1 MTRESD
7 FFSSGRPAALRGP
20 VYVDASA
27 LVKLYVP
34 ERESDELNRMLKG
47 RRDLLV
53 SDLAVTEVASSL
65 ARRRRE
71 GAIETAAV
79 VRLYR
84 ALLAHLEDQV
94 FRRIELIPGTHREAE
109 KLLLSLGAVPL
120 RSADALHLAL
130 AMADDAACVVTYDA
144 RLSDAARAVGLQVH
158 PQTVTR

>member
-1 MTRESD
+1 MATG
-7 FFSSGRPAALRGP
+7 SSRRPSALRGP

-34 ERESDELNRMLKG
+34 ERESDALNRTLQG

-53 SDLAVTEVASSL
+53 SDLAVTEVVSSL

-71 GAIETAAV
+71 GVIETEAV

-84 ALLAHLEDQV
+84 ALLAHLEDRV
-94 FRRIELIPGTHREAE
+94 FRRIELVPGTHREAE
-109 KLLLSLGAVPL
+109 KLLLSIEAVRL

-130 AMADDAACVVTYDA
+130 AMADKAGTVVTYDG
-144 RLSDAARAVGLQVH
+144 RLGKAALAVGLQVH
-158 PQTVTR
+158 PSAVAE

>member
-1 MTRESD
+1 MATG
-7 FFSSGRPAALRGP
+7 SSRRPSALRGP

-34 ERESDELNRMLKG
+34 ERESDGLNRTLKG

-53 SDLAVTEVASSL
+53 SDLALTEVVSSL

-71 GAIETAAV
+71 GVIEPEAV

-94 FRRIELIPGTHREAE
+94 FRRIELVPGTHREAE
-109 KLLLSLGAVPL
+109 RLLLSLGEVPL
-120 RSADALHLAL
+120 RPADALHLAL
-130 AMADDAACVVTYDA
+130 AMSGEAGTVLTYDG
-144 RLSDAARAVGLQVH
+144 RLGEAARSVGLQVH
-158 PQTVTR
+158 PASVAE

>member
-1 MTRESD
+1 VATG
-7 FFSSGRPAALRGP
+7 SSGRPAPLRGP

-34 ERESDELNRMLKG
+34 ERESDELNRTLKG

-53 SDLAVTEVASSL
+53 SDLAVTEVVSSL

-71 GAIETAAV
+71 GALETESV

-84 ALLAHLEDQV
+84 ALLAHLEDRV
-94 FRRIELIPGTHREAE
+94 FRRIELVPGTHRDAE
-109 KLLLSLGAVPL
+109 KLLLSLDAVPL

-130 AMADDAACVVTYDA
+130 AMADEAACVVTYDG
-144 RLSDAARAVGLQVH
+144 RLADAARAVGLQVH
-158 PQTVTR
+158 PRAVER